1 MPIATMTN
9 VRFGHGTRLLL
20 DEATLTIEP
29 GEKIGLVGRN
39 GCGKSTLMRLLAGHS
54 KPDAGSV
61 ALQRGCRVGFLTQDP
76 TIEPTDTLREAAARA
91 FSRLSEIRHELD
103 QVYEQLSHA
112 TAGDLDRLL
121 SKQST
126 LDAEFERGGGYAVD
140 HKIDAVLH
148 GLGFTDAQF
157 STLINKL
164 SGGQRARAGLA
175 RLLLEEPDLLL
186 LDEPTNHLDIEGRR
200 WLEDFLADE
209 FQGSVVVVSHDR
221 WLLDRVASRIIE
233 IHDANIREYP
243 GNYADFTIL
252 RRERA
257 LTQQRIHDKQQEKI
271 GREEAYIARYKAG
284 QRARQA
290 KGRATRLERYQRDSL
305 VERPVDFDVMRLE
318 LPRAERVGDIV
329 VSGHDVS
336 KAFGDRVLLVDFEL
350 TLKPGDRMGIVGANG
365 TGKTTLIRI
374 LTGDEPAD
382 TGTLKRSPR
391 LSIGWFRQT
400 HDHIDKT
407 QEVWTYLQMTV
418 PPRANGVRL
427 SEQEARDLAGA
438 FLFTGRA
445 QEATLGSLSGGER
458 ARAVLAGLVA
468 GAHNLL
474 ILDEPSNHLD
484 IPSAERLEQAL
495 SLPPEEGG
503 YDGTLI
509 LVSHDRALLAATCDQ
524 ILSLEGDGKWSLFQ
538 GNYTEFDAQRVRNQS
553 ASASANANA
562 QSQLSAAKNS
572 AAAPKPQ
579 AKSPQRKDSPSK
591 PQPAKSAP
599 QQSTKGGKQS
609 RPRTASNDRKA
620 DPRNPL
626 SNLPVPQIEETL
638 QSINARLTKIDD
650 QLADPSIYSDRNKT
664 NALLDSRATTERE
677 KIQLEEEWLRRV
689 GE

>member
-1 MPIATMTN
+1 MPIATLTN

-20 DEATLTIEP
+20 DGAVLSIEP

-39 GCGKSTLMRLLAGHS
+39 GCGKSTLMRLLAGQA

-61 ALQRGCRVGFLTQDP
+61 GLQRGCRVGFLTQDP

-91 FSRLSEIRHELD
+91 FTRLSEIRHELE

-112 TAGDLDRLL
+112 TADDLDRLL
-121 SKQST
+121 TRQST

-148 GLGFTDAQF
+148 GLGFIDAQF
-157 STLINKL
+157 STLVSKL

-209 FQGSVVVVSHDR
+209 FPGSVVVVSHDR
-221 WLLDRVASRIIE
+221 WLLDRVVSRIVE
-233 IHDANIREYP
+233 IHDSSIREYP

-257 LTQQRIHDKQQEKI
+257 LTQQRIHEKQQDKI

-290 KGRATRLERYQRDSL
+290 KGRATRLERYQRDNL

-329 VSGHDVS
+329 VSAHEVS
-336 KAFGDRVLLVDFEL
+336 KAFGERVLLSDFEL
-350 TLKPGDRMGIVGANG
+350 TLKPGDRLGVVGANG
-365 TGKTTLIRI
+365 TGKTTLLRI
-374 LTGDEPAD
+374 LMGDEKPD
-382 TGTLKRSPR
+382 TGVLKRSPR
-391 LSIGWFRQT
+391 LSVGWYRQT
-400 HDHIDKT
+400 HDHLDKT

-438 FLFTGRA
+438 FLFSGRA
-445 QEATLGSLSGGER
+445 QESLMGSLSGGER

-509 LVSHDRALLAATCDQ
+509 LVSHDRALLTATCDQ
-524 ILSLEGDGKWSLFQ
+524 ILSIDGDGKWRLFQ
-538 GNYTEFDAQRVRNQS
+538 GTYAEFDAMRVRGESVKTPPNES
-553 ASASANANA
+553 AKSTTDS
-562 QSQLSAAKNS
+562 
-572 AAAPKPQ
+572 PKPQ
-579 AKSPQRKDSPSK
+579 SK
-591 PQPAKSAP
+591 PSAISKAANTNSKTATVAKAA
-599 QQSTKGGKQS
+599 
-609 RPRTASNDRKA
+609 RPRTTSNDRATRA
-620 DPRNPL
+620 DSRNPL
-626 SNLPVPQIEETL
+626 SNLPQAELDNIL
-638 QSINARLTKIDD
+638 QTVNAKLAAIDE
-650 QLADPSIYSDRNKT
+650 QLGDPEVYADRKKT
-664 NALLDSRATTERE
+664 NTLLDDRTLVERE
-677 KIQLEEEWLRRV
+677 KSKYEEEWLRRAAD
-689 GE
+689 

>member
-1 MPIATMTN
+1 MPIATLTN

-20 DEATLTIEP
+20 DGATLSIEP
-29 GEKIGLVGRN
+29 SEKIGLVGRN
-39 GCGKSTLMRLLAGHS
+39 GCGKSTLMRLLAGQS

-61 ALQRGCRVGFLTQDP
+61 GLQRGCRIGFLTQDP

-103 QVYEQLSHA
+103 HLYEALSHA
-112 TAGDLDRLL
+112 TGDELDRLL
-121 SKQST
+121 ARQSA
-126 LDAEFERGGGYAVD
+126 LDHEFDQGGGYAID

-148 GLGFTDAQF
+148 GLGFADSQF
-157 STLINKL
+157 STLVSKL

-209 FQGSVVVVSHDR
+209 FLGAVVVVSHDR
-221 WLLDRVASRIIE
+221 WLLDRVVSRIVE

-257 LTQQRIHDKQQEKI
+257 LTQQRIHDKQQDKI
-271 GREEAYIARYKAG
+271 SREESYIARYKAG

-290 KGRATRLERYQRDSL
+290 KGRATRLERFQRDNL

-329 VSGHDVS
+329 VSAHEVD
-336 KAFGDRVLLVDFEL
+336 KAFGPRVLLRDLEL
-350 TLKPGDRMGIVGANG
+350 TLKPGDRLGVVGANG
-365 TGKTTLIRI
+365 TGKTTLLRI
-374 LTGDEPAD
+374 LMGDEKPD
-382 TGTLKRSPR
+382 KGTLKRSPR
-391 LSIGWFRQT
+391 LSVGWFRQT

-407 QEVWTYLQMTV
+407 HPVWEYLQLTV

-438 FLFTGRA
+438 FLFSGRA
-445 QEATLGSLSGGER
+445 QESLLGSLSGGER
-458 ARAVLAGLVA
+458 ARAILAGLVA

-495 SLPPEEGG
+495 SLPPDEGG

-509 LVSHDRALLAATCDQ
+509 LVSHDRALLTATCDQ
-524 ILSLEGDGKWSLFQ
+524 ILSLDGDGKWRLFQ
-538 GNYTEFDAQRVRNQS
+538 GTYAEFDAQRIENE
-553 ASASANANA
+553 
-562 QSQLSAAKNS
+562 S
-572 AAAPKPQ
+572 AAASPRAASKAATPISLATAPKP
-579 AKSPQRKDSPSK
+579 K
-591 PQPAKSAP
+591 PPATTVTQKPARP
-599 QQSTKGGKQS
+599 RKQS
-609 RPRTASNDRKA
+609 GAPRKTQSAQAR

-626 SNLPVPQIEETL
+626 SRVELTELESRI
-638 QSINARLTKIDD
+638 QSVNARLTDIDQ
-650 QLADPSIYSDRNKT
+650 QLGNPDVYSDRKKT
-664 NALLDSRATTERE
+664 TALLDARSEAERE
-677 KIQLEEEWLRRV
+677 RGNFEEEWLRRANT
-689 GE
+689 